1 MLARKLDIR
10 RRMSTLSLS
19 KGLSLFSAAHLPV
32 PKSLAAKSRVSITS
46 KLIQTKGLQV
56 LHFCHL
62 RKTGGRGSSTF
73 LISQPPFPPSAP
85 PCHFH
90 HTVPRAYCASPSYN
104 GTYQYPGNLREP
116 ALRVCVL
123 CLQVPQCP
131 PLIARSWTVWNAA
144 ISSSPFF
151 PPSLCLFL
159 PAGWPLLCIPWC
171 SSIRKKTRRRCAWPS
186 SDSARLRCSS
196 SGISSIASAP
206 SPSLSS
212 TCLPNWS
219 ATSRCSFRLARTCS
233 TPCPT
238 RTISGIASAW
248 NFAAP

>member
-1 MLARKLDIR
+1 MLARGLV
-10 RRMSTLSLS
+10 SLHIPPLLGRNPS
-19 KGLSLFSAAHLPV
+19 SV
-32 PKSLAAKSRVSITS
+32 KSRISITS
-46 KLIQTKGLQV
+46 KLIEIKGLQ
-56 LHFCHL
+56 LHYFGHL
-62 RKTGGRGSSTF
+62 RKTGGRGEYRLVHTPPLVLNIPYLTTSFSSF
-73 LISQPPFPPSAP
+73 RPPPVAFITQYPAPIAP
-85 PCHFH
+85 PPPTTEPTNIPAICG
-90 HTVPRAYCASPSYN
+90 SPPCGY
-104 GTYQYPGNLREP
+104 
-116 ALRVCVL
+116 VVL

-151 PPSLCLFL
+151 PPSLCLSL

-186 SDSARLRCSS
+186 SDSARLRSSS

-212 TCLPNWS
+212 TCLPNWN

-238 RTISGIASAW
+238 RTISGIA
-248 NFAAP
+248 

>member
-1 MLARKLDIR
+1 MFARKLDIR

-19 KGLSLFSAAHLPV
+19 KGLSLFSARHLLV
-32 PKSLAAKSRVSITS
+32 PKNPAAKSRVSITS
-46 KLIQTKGLQV
+46 KLIQTKGLQ
-56 LHFCHL
+56 LHYFGHL
-62 RKTGGRGSSTF
+62 RKRGGGGGGTDWYTPRRSSP
-73 LISQPPFPPSAP
+73 LHPP
-85 PCHFH
+85 PCRFH

-151 PPSLCLFL
+151 PLSLCLFL
-159 PAGWPLLCIPWC
+159 PADWPLLCIPWC
-171 SSIRKKTRRRCAWPS
+171 SSIRKKTRPRCAWPS

-238 RTISGIASAW
+238 RTISGIA
-248 NFAAP
+248 